1 MEKEKRGGERERG
14 EGGEERGE
22 GGEERGEGGEERG
35 KEKSGGKREEG
46 GILLIDDPGIRA
58 KIVFNELQKMKTS
71 FHIFLYLDHRYLIE
85 VDCSSGQFKS
95 VKLIQPWWLGCRVV
109 D

>member
-1 MEKEKRGGERERG
+1 M
-14 EGGEERGE
+14 
-22 GGEERGEGGEERG
+22 
-35 KEKSGGKREEG
+35 
-46 GILLIDDPGIRA
+46 LIDDPGIRA

-95 VKLIQPWWLGCRVV
+95 VKLKDKKYTINAPIFFTILQKKKKMDAPNF
-109 D
+109 